1 MSPARLP
8 IPPRRQNIMEAATGL
23 EPVIRVLQTHALP
36 LGYAA
41 KNWSGRR
48 GSNSRP
54 PPWQGGVLP
63 LNYFRIKLGYL
74 DSNQG
79 MTGSKPVA
87 LPLGY
92 TPLIRWG
99 GRGELN
105 PRVPES
111 QSGALTTSP
120 RPPLYYC
127 IITNHVNENLGRTRG
142 IEPPSAGITIR
153 CVNHFATTANIKIL
167 KMAGAVGIEPT
178 SEVLET
184 SVLPLN
190 YAPKNWWWGADSN
203 CRTRRSGF
211 TVRRV

>member
-1 MSPARLP
+1 MAGVPGFEPGHDGIKTRCLTAWLYP
-8 IPPRRQNIMEAATGL
+8 IN
-23 EPVIRVLQTHALP
+23 
-36 LGYAA
+36 
-41 KNWSGRR
+41 K
-48 GSNSRP
+48 
-54 PPWQGGVLP
+54 
-63 LNYFRIKLGYL
+63 
-74 DSNQG
+74 
-79 MTGSKPVA
+79 
-87 LPLGY
+87 
-92 TPLIRWG
+92 RWG

-120 RPPLYYC
+120 RPPSY
-127 IITNHVNENLGRTRG
+127 NL
-142 IEPPSAGITIR
+142 
-153 CVNHFATTANIKIL
+153 KL
-167 KMAGAVGIEPT
+167 AGAVGIEPT